1 MIYEHFKNSRR
12 EFLTVLKIIFN
23 YTFLKTTIY
32 LNPQPLFFYGVI
44 SVLLAEKKRA
54 LYSEAFKDI
63 NNQLHDA
70 FSQIKEEFE
79 DHLTAINE
87 NTNEIQSNYEFLCGI
102 DHKLNKLAERM
113 DKIELFLQ
121 KQGLELEEKQQFKP
135 VRLSKREQEV
145 FLILYTL
152 EEIKGSVTYLDIARK
167 LCLTEDIVASYISN
181 MIQKGVP
188 IIKKYIANEA
198 HLSLNP
204 HFKSLQAK
212 ENILQ
217 IEQRTLRV

>member
-1 MIYEHFKNSRR
+1 ML
-12 EFLTVLKIIFN
+12 LT
-23 YTFLKTTIY
+23 
-32 LNPQPLFFYGVI
+32 
-44 SVLLAEKKRA
+44 EKKRA

-79 DHLTAINE
+79 DHLVAINE
-87 NTNEIQSNYEFLCGI
+87 NTNEIQSNYEVISEI
-102 DHKLNKLAERM
+102 DQKLNKLSERL
-113 DKIELFLQ
+113 DRIEFFLQ
-121 KQGLELEEKQQFKP
+121 KEGLETEEKQEFKP

-181 MIQKGVP
+181 IIQKGVP
-188 IIKKYIANEA
+188 IIKRYIANQA

-204 HFKSLQAK
+204 KFKALQAK

-217 IEQRTLRV
+217 IEQRTLSV

>member
-1 MIYEHFKNSRR
+1 
-12 EFLTVLKIIFN
+12 
-23 YTFLKTTIY
+23 
-32 LNPQPLFFYGVI
+32 
-44 SVLLAEKKRA
+44 VLLTEKKRA

-79 DHLTAINE
+79 DHLVAINE
-87 NTNEIQSNYEFLCGI
+87 NTNEIQSNYEVISEI
-102 DHKLNKLAERM
+102 DQKLNKLSERL
-113 DKIELFLQ
+113 DRIEFFLQ
-121 KQGLELEEKQQFKP
+121 KEGLETEEKQEFKP

-181 MIQKGVP
+181 IIQKGVP
-188 IIKKYIANEA
+188 IIKRYIANQA

-204 HFKSLQAK
+204 KFKALQAK

-217 IEQRTLRV
+217 IEQRTLSV